1 MADDIQPIDRV
12 SAGGEIPPAFH
23 GRVYVIRP
31 TGALGKFAM
40 AAVLVAAGVLLFTVG
55 LTLLAT
61 IAGVALVTGL
71 GFTAYRALGGKPPVA
86 IAPPPL
92 DPSKEI
98 RGGAPPDPRKPI

>member
-12 SAGGEIPPAFH
+12 SAGGEVPPALH

-31 TGALGKFAM
+31 SGALGKFAL
-40 AAVLVAAGVLLFTVG
+40 AAMLVAVGILFFTVG
-55 LTLLAT
+55 LALLAT

-71 GFTAYRALGGKPPVA
+71 GFTAYRALGGKPPAA
-86 IAPPPL
+86 IGPPPL